1 MRRRAA
7 AVGGCPFRRRKW
19 QHELILFHRTL
30 RRRMCWLRALRSS
43 LTITSRP
50 RCLRRLIRR
59 GDATQARCRRTH
71 SPSSNPIRSPVGP
84 AAAPVRVDGGSV
96 SARGRARS
104 SIRSPAGREEAT
116 PSPIWSSAS
125 LRVKPPRLIAG
136 GTVSPTR
143 AGAHREGRDL
153 GHGRRWLS
161 SRSACLPAACL
172 RVLIPCAAATRRRS
186 RSRLPMRTPEQGLP
200 SRR

>member
-19 QHELILFHRTL
+19 QHELILFHPAL
-30 RRRMCWLRALRSS
+30 RRRACWLRALRS
-43 LTITSRP
+43 LPTITSRP
-50 RCLRRLIRR
+50 RCLRRLIGR
-59 GDATQARCRRTH
+59 GDATQPPCRRTH

-125 LRVKPPRLIAG
+125 LRVKPPRPIAG
-136 GTVSPTR
+136 GTASTR

-153 GHGRRWLS
+153 GHGTRWFS
-161 SRSACLPAACL
+161 SRSACLHAACL